1 MKSLYSDIRWAKI
14 QEPREGGKL
23 EEYRF
28 SNTKGSIRYCFIKKN
43 AGEIEGKKY
52 YDIASYRGTGGPLIE
67 YVETGLEEQFMD
79 EFNSNFNEYCENNNI
94 IAEFAKIDPWSEYH
108 TLIEKKCNAEYY
120 GNFYCNDL
128 TENFYEETYNRN
140 AKRAIKKAVNGG
152 VEVLIDTAGDTIDD
166 FVRLYQNTEIKYN
179 TGDYYNFNHADMPT
193 VCSLVVL
200 LGYLTTKDH
209 KKIIIYSALLAIIFG
224 IAGYCFRNPAT
235 DPDLVRY
242 LEILSTYKGK
252 GLFESFNT
260 AYTNLYAVDIVFWI
274 IANFGSPQLLPAF
287 ACYIYYFIVLYII
300 NDYKAISGIKTSY
313 FLIYFLFTICATN
326 FGSIVNGIRWP
337 LAFSMFFLAI
347 YRDLYKNQRNFF
359 TYFLYISSFFM
370 HFSVIG
376 LIAVRLVMLIKNKK
390 RVLIYSM
397 GIVLL
402 PQMLQI
408 FTEKLGGIQTS
419 IGLLNRIIYFV
430 TRGNMYFQWQ
440 DGGWADIVR
449 NSTYYRFEKYYY
461 IVISALFIFMVLH
474 DYRELYKSKF
484 SLNSVK
490 PVYIFL
496 FTYMVLTLV
505 TFLIASHAIMALSKM
520 KVYEKSYDRYIK
532 KNIRKYLVVFLKGR
546 NSMKAKVFAI
556 IAAINPNLASWCF
569 RKIDKMSR
577 LNC

>member
-1 MKSLYSDIRWAKI
+1 MR
-14 QEPREGGKL
+14 
-23 EEYRF
+23 
-28 SNTKGSIRYCFIKKN
+28 
-43 AGEIEGKKY
+43 
-52 YDIASYRGTGGPLIE
+52 IASIFFIYL
-67 YVETGLEEQFMD
+67 M
-79 EFNSNFNEYCENNNI
+79 
-94 IAEFAKIDPWSEYH
+94 
-108 TLIEKKCNAEYY
+108 
-120 GNFYCNDL
+120 
-128 TENFYEETYNRN
+128 
-140 AKRAIKKAVNGG
+140 
-152 VEVLIDTAGDTIDD
+152 
-166 FVRLYQNTEIKYN
+166 
-179 TGDYYNFNHADMPT
+179 MPT

-200 LGYLTTKDH
+200 LGYLTTKNH

-300 NDYKAISGIKTSY
+300 NDFKAISGIKTSY
-313 FLIYFLFTICATN
+313 FVIYFLFTICATN

-347 YRDLYKNQRNFF
+347 YRDLYKNQRSFF

-402 PQMLQI
+402 PQILQI

-449 NSTYYRFEKYYY
+449 NSTYYRLEKYYY
-461 IVISALFIFMVLH
+461 IVISVLFIFMVLH
-474 DYRELYKSKF
+474 DYHELCKNKF

-496 FTYMVLTLV
+496 FTYMVLTVV
-505 TFLIASHAIMALSKM
+505 TFLIASHVYIRFITPVIPLLSL
-520 KVYEKSYDRYIK
+520 VFFDNFGCESKSCVGVKINVRYIPVFVLLLGLTAIGLFL
-532 KNIRKYLVVFLKGR
+532 NFYFIRTMVDIKEFISDILIFNFFVR
-546 NSMKAKVFAI
+546 
-556 IAAINPNLASWCF
+556 
-569 RKIDKMSR
+569 
-577 LNC
+577 